1 MGCRWYLIVFFGC
14 LCFYSCSFLSNGKY
28 DDYGRWVPK
37 HPRYRLKDKKGFV
50 FPKQLDTTNIYK
62 LEAIYDSSYGLVYP
76 NDTLKWIGH
85 GFMIEYNKRN
95 YYLKFCGNRKLYR
108 LFKTKD
114 GLGNE
119 VALTQEDFAPKNVL
133 YSYYYCKNGKDVF
146 IESFVHDDGWGGVYY
161 KAKWE
166 LSKSGDTLTQ
176 TDFNTHEI
184 YVKVNL
190 PDSLKTVKNNF

>member
-50 FPKQLDTTNIYK
+50 FPQQLDPTNIYK

-85 GFMIEYNKRN
+85 GFMKEYNKAN
-95 YYLKFCGNRKLYR
+95 YYIKFCGNRKLY
-108 LFKTKD
+108 KIVKPKD
-114 GLGNE
+114 GLE
-119 VALTQEDFAPKNVL
+119 YEEALTEKDLTFRIANE
-133 YSYYYCKNGKDVF
+133 YYYYCKNGKDVF
-146 IESFVHDDGWGGVYY
+146 IESFVHDDGWGGYII
-161 KAKWE
+161 KQSGNC
-166 LSKSGDTLTQ
+166 LSL
-176 TDFNTHEI
+176 EI
-184 YVKVNL
+184 R
-190 PDSLKTVKNNF
+190 